1 VPGLDALDDLIAYE
15 IADKAIPS
23 LSYALFD
30 RHEIIASRHHSLS
43 GGIDDKTIFRIGSVS
58 KTFAAIQAMQLIARG
73 KLDLD
78 VPVTRWLPLFRPR
91 DPLLGPTAPTLRQL
105 LSHRSGLTRE
115 AGRGHYLD
123 DAPPPLD
130 EIVDSI
136 ADFPLKAPGDGSAY
150 FYSNVGYAAVSAIIE
165 RASGRRYAD
174 NLAATILTP
183 LGLADTAIALDPATR
198 AALAPALLW
207 DIDHDY
213 PAPVFDLG
221 GPAAGNIYA
230 TLGDLA
236 RYGQALLDG
245 DGALLPRPLLDSMW
259 TPAGS
264 ATAERGYGLGFAVDT
279 LDGHRS
285 VGHGGVVYGY
295 ASSLQLLP
303 DAGLGVVV
311 FATLECSNDII
322 GRIGRRALRHA
333 LARRGGKEPPPA
345 RRLPPAGA
353 VAGQLL
359 AGWYTSDDGEAIELR
374 ARDERLYLIDDGVP
388 LEIRPLAPN
397 SFALDGRIFGEE
409 SSQAY
414 PVFREQADQLRWKGK
429 LWRRSAEPVVP
440 ASDLTPQLGAYG
452 PSFLPTFLTAAAD
465 GLHCRMELVAP
476 HRCER
481 IDERRF
487 ILRGG
492 MYDRET
498 LQLGLLGA
506 NGRPA
511 IRVGAMLL
519 ERLPLA

>member
-1 VPGLDALDDLIAYE
+1 MPGLEALDDLVAYE

-30 RHEIIASRHHSLS
+30 ANGIIASRHHSLS
-43 GGIDDKTIFRIGSVS
+43 GAIDDKTIFRIGSVS
-58 KTFAAIQAMQLIARG
+58 KTFAAIQAMQLVAAGR
-73 KLDLD
+73 LDLD
-78 VPVTRWLPLFRPR
+78 APVARWLPQFRPR
-91 DPLLGPTAPTLRQL
+91 DPMLGQAAPTLRQL

-130 EIVDSI
+130 EIVASL
-136 ADFPLKAPGDGSAY
+136 AEFPLKAPGDGSTY
-150 FYSNVGYAAVSAIIE
+150 FYSNAGYAVVSAVIE
-165 RASGRRYAD
+165 RASGRSYAD
-174 NLAATILTP
+174 NLAATILAP
-183 LGLADTAIALDPATR
+183 LGLKDTAIALSPAIR

-207 DIDHDY
+207 DIEHDY

-236 RYGQALLDG
+236 RYGQALLG
-245 DGALLPRPLLDSMW
+245 DGVLLPSPLLDSMW
-259 TPAGS
+259 TPAGG
-264 ATAERGYGLGFAVDT
+264 ATAERGYGLGFAIDST
-279 LDGHRS
+279 DGYRS

-295 ASSLQLLP
+295 ASTLQLLP

-311 FATLECSNDII
+311 LATLDCSNDLI

-333 LARRGGKEPPPA
+333 LAARGGPEPRPA

-353 VAGQLL
+353 TAGQLL
-359 AGWYTSDDGEAIELR
+359 AGWYGSDDGGAIDLWPR
-374 ARDERLYLIDDGVP
+374 GERLYLIEDGVP
-388 LEIRPLAPN
+388 LELRPDAAN
-397 SFALDGRIFGEE
+397 SFALDGRLYGEE
-409 SSQAY
+409 SAQAW
-414 PVFREQADQLRWKGK
+414 PVFKDRADQLRWKAK
-429 LWRRSAEPVVP
+429 LWRRTDEPVTPV
-440 ASDLTPQLGAYG
+440 SDLTPHLGAYG
-452 PSFLPTFLTAAAD
+452 PGFLPAVLTAAAD

-481 IDERRF
+481 IDPDRF

-498 LQLGLLGA
+498 LVLGLNGP

-519 ERLPLA
+519 ERLPSA

>member
-1 VPGLDALDDLIAYE
+1 MPGLEALDDLIAYE

-30 RHEIIASRHHSLS
+30 GNGIIASRHHSLS
-43 GGIDDKTIFRIGSVS
+43 GAIDDNTIFRIGSVS
-58 KTFAAIQAMQLIARG
+58 KTFAAVQAMQLVAQG

-78 VPVTRWLPLFRPR
+78 APVARWLPHFRPR
-91 DPLLGPTAPTLRQL
+91 DPILGPTAPTLQQL

-130 EIVDSI
+130 EIVASI

-150 FYSNVGYAAVSAIIE
+150 FYSNAGYAVVSAIIE
-165 RASGRRYAD
+165 RASGRSYAD
-174 NLAATILTP
+174 NLAATILRP
-183 LGLADTAIALDPATR
+183 LGLSDTVIALDPAIR

-207 DIDHDY
+207 DIEHDY

-221 GPAAGNIYA
+221 GPAAGNIFA
-230 TLGDLA
+230 TLDDLA
-236 RYGQALLDG
+236 RYGQALLG
-245 DGALLPRPLLDSMW
+245 GTLLPRPLLDTMW
-259 TPAGS
+259 TPARGGP
-264 ATAERGYGLGFAVDT
+264 ADRGYGLGFAVDT

-311 FATLECSNDII
+311 FATLDCSNDII

-333 LARRGGKEPPPA
+333 LAARGGTEPPRA
-345 RRLPPAGA
+345 RRLPAAGA
-353 VAGQLL
+353 TTGQLL
-359 AGWYTSDDGEAIELR
+359 AGWYGSDDGEAIELR
-374 ARDERLYLIDDGVP
+374 AKGERLYLMDDGVP
-388 LEIRPLAPN
+388 LEIRPLSAN
-397 SFALDGRIFGEE
+397 SFALDGRIYGEE

-414 PVFREQADQLRWKGK
+414 PVFKEHADRLRWKGK
-429 LWRRSAEPVVP
+429 LWQRSAEPAVP
-440 ASDLTPQLGAYG
+440 ASGITPHLGAHG

-465 GLHCRMELVAP
+465 GLHCRMELIAP

-481 IDERRF
+481 LDAHRF
-487 ILRGG
+487 ILHGG

-498 LQLGLLGA
+498 LELGLTGP

-519 ERLPLA
+519 ERLPLP